1 MKKLNRAGEKY
12 INNRGQLLE
21 IIEYIGKDNC
31 SVMFENGCIVKNIKY
46 GNIKRGNVTNPTI
59 PSVFNRG
66 YIGQGIFKSCRN
78 GRETP
83 HYTRWHNI
91 FHRCYSN
98 KNNSYEDVS
107 ISKEWHNFQN
117 FAKWYEENWKPWMKG
132 WHLDKDILVKGN
144 KIYSPETCCFV
155 PREINGLFIRTDNK
169 DMTLNVDKNDGK
181 FICYISKK
189 GKTINLGRFNTYEE
203 AFFMYKTEKERYI
216 KEVADEW
223 KDKIELKVYQA
234 MYDYKITRDE

>member
-1 MKKLNRAGEKY
+1 
-12 INNRGQLLE
+12 
-21 IIEYIGKDNC
+21 
-31 SVMFENGCIVKNIKY
+31 
-46 GNIKRGNVTNPTI
+46 
-59 PSVFNRG
+59 
-66 YIGQGIFKSCRN
+66 
-78 GRETP
+78 
-83 HYTRWHNI
+83 
-91 FHRCYSN
+91 
-98 KNNSYEDVS
+98 
-107 ISKEWHNFQN
+107 
-117 FAKWYEENWKPWMKG
+117 MKG